1 MDHTLSMMQITPSLH
16 KQASTATMPHLAP
29 TWKLKVIKNTLASSL
44 DSTLP
49 STTHWIQPCSF
60 NIDEKIRSYCCPVN
74 RWLSAGRGLLL
85 CQWGW
90 TRAKILKEYRSIL
103 GSSGNCSSTW
113 SYAAGRGRAEQS
125 SHVNCVVDC
134 IRKQALIMFIFYF
147 LLLFKFV
154 NSKSASLER
163 AGSARNVARLQSGDD
178 ALHAN
183 EKVASS
189 GYIFF
194 KLFSSKFS
202 WKRDSPLWVIVI

>member
-1 MDHTLSMMQITPSLH
+1 MLNMRRTFILRSPRSPWAKTCQADDECNQLVDVSGLENPSWCSKFVSVLCDHRLSERLYDAAYFDSFSFTASFLGTWIIHYQRYRLPPPYIS
-16 KQASTATMPHLAP
+16 KQA
-29 TWKLKVIKNTLASSL
+29 
-44 DSTLP
+44 
-49 STTHWIQPCSF
+49 QPP
-60 NIDEKIRSYCCPVN
+60 CPI
-74 RWLSAGRGLLL
+74 WLRHES
-85 CQWGW
+85 WNFS
-90 TRAKILKEYRSIL
+90 KEEE
-103 GSSGNCSSTW
+103 
-113 SYAAGRGRAEQS
+113 EQS

-178 ALHAN
+178 ALHAS

>member
-74 RWLSAGRGLLL
+74 RWLSSGRGLLL

-103 GSSGNCSSTW
+103 SSSRNCSSTW

-125 SHVNCVVDC
+125 SHVNCVVYILFL
-134 IRKQALIMFIFYF
+134 IRAEGSDHVYILFFIIIQIC
-147 LLLFKFV
+147 KFQV
-154 NSKSASLER
+154 GFTRESRLCSER
-163 AGSARNVARLQSGDD
+163 CKATIRRWR
-178 ALHAN
+178 
-183 EKVASS
+183 SS
-189 GYIFF
+189 CQWEGC
-194 KLFSSKFS
+194 K
-202 WKRDSPLWVIVI
+202 